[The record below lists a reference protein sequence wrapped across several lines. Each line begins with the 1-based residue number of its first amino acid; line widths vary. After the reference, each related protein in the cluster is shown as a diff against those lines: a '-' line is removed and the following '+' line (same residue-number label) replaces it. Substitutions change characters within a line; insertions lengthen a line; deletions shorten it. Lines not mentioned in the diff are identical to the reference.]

1 MSDEMD
7 ACVSEVLAEYHQ
19 RMASEDP
26 LVASGWAADERR
38 DRLLLPVGP
47 ETGQLL
53 NLLAKAGRARSI
65 VELGT
70 SYGYSTVWL
79 AEAARATGGLV
90 ITIDLARY
98 KQDYARG
105 MLERAGLASHVE
117 FRHGD
122 ALALLAQIAGPI
134 EFVLIDLWKEL
145 YIACFELLIP
155 RLAVGAVVI
164 ADNMLQ
170 PEFSRAA
177 ALAYRARVRR
187 QPGVESVLLPV
198 GSGLYVSRYAPGE

>member
-7 ACVSEVLAEYHQ
+7 ERVSAVLAEYHQ
-19 RMASEDP
+19 RIESESA

-38 DRLLLPVGP
+38 DKLLLPVGP
-47 ETGQLL
+47 ETGRLM
-53 NLLAKAGRARSI
+53 NLLVKAARARDI
-65 VELGT
+65 VEVGT

-79 AEAARATGGLV
+79 AEAARATGGRV
-90 ITIDLARY
+90 ITLDLARY

-105 MLERAGLASHVE
+105 MLERAGLAGYVE
-117 FRHGD
+117 FRTGD

-134 EFVLIDLWKEL
+134 EFALIDLWKEL
-145 YIACFELLIP
+145 YIACFELLVP
-155 RLAVGAVVI
+155 RLAVGAVIV

-170 PEFSRAA
+170 PEATRPAA
-177 ALAYRARVRR
+177 EAYRVRVRR

-198 GSGLYVSRYAPGE
+198 GSGLYVSRYAPLE